1 MLQRALVFSVVLS
14 IAAFFGFSGVFAA
27 TAGIAKIKFYI
38 AIVIVPIFLAIA
50 LPAGTAVL

>member
-1 MLQRALVFSVVLS
+1 MLQRAVVFFVISS

-38 AIVIVPIFLAIA
+38 AIVNFPIFLAIA